1 MTNTVFQFYT
11 EPSNIDYLGSEV
23 RLRFGDLDGS
33 VYSDTVIRTALIS
46 AIRFLQNKFDGKYQ
60 IYTEAS
66 KLSPQP
72 SDVAAGYIRVNSLHG
87 YADLVDTYIEGNI
100 YRDPY
105 ITFSSTSPP
114 LIEVTDEEVI
124 ILAAVY
130 LLRKAQIS
138 SSAGGFVSWST
149 EDIRYSNAGYERGLS
164 GLLQQD
170 LAALNEYI
178 KSKLGRPKRADF
190 PVTYIPQV
198 DIVY

>member
-1 MTNTVFQFYT
+1 MTNTTVVFYT
-11 EPSNIDYLGSEV
+11 EPSNIDYLMPEV
-23 RLRFGDLDGS
+23 RFRFGDFTGD
-33 VYSDTVIRTALIS
+33 VYSDTIIRTALIS

-66 KLSPQP
+66 QVIPQP
-72 SDVAAGYIRVNSLHG
+72 ADVPSGYIRVNSLHG
-87 YADLVDTYIEGNI
+87 QADLINTYQEGDI

-105 ITFSSTSPP
+105 ITFSATSPP
-114 LIEVTDEEVI
+114 LIEITDEEVI

-138 SSAGGFVSWST
+138 SNAGDFVSWST

-164 GLLQQD
+164 GLLAQD

-178 KSKLGRPKRADF
+178 KSKLGKPKRADF
-190 PVTYIPQV
+190 PITYIPQI